1 LNQKN
6 DLKLMNNVLMVFL
19 DGVGI
24 GKTDYQFNPFFKYG
38 FKTFKNIFGS
48 IPSLDKQK
56 LTNGTHFLF
65 PTDANLGVEG
75 LPQSG
80 TGQASLFCGFNAPKF
95 VGKHFGPY
103 PYSTT
108 IPILEKQSLLIHF
121 RNKTAG
127 SYFANA
133 YPKAFFDYVKSGR
146 TRLSVTTLTCQLTGI
161 KLNQVSDVRAGKAL
175 TAELTN
181 ERWNQRLGYKLKVIK
196 PKTAAR
202 RLLRIAENYKFTLY
216 EYYLSDHIGHLRLA
230 NEFEKIFTELDE
242 FLFTLLNEADSKK
255 MTLIVCSDHGNLEDL
270 SVKTH
275 TRNPA
280 LTISAGKSAKEI
292 AESVT
297 DITQVKQAIIKYCK

>member
-1 LNQKN
+1 
-6 DLKLMNNVLMVFL
+6 MVFL

-24 GKTDYQFNPFFKYG
+24 GKKDYQFNPFFKYG
-38 FKTFKNIFGS
+38 FKTFEKIFGD
-48 IPSLDKQK
+48 IPSLDNHR

-65 PTDANLGVEG
+65 PTDATLGVEG

-103 PYSTT
+103 PYSST
-108 IPILEKQSLLIHF
+108 IPILEKDSLLVHF
-121 RNKTAG
+121 RNKISG

-133 YPKAFFDYVKSGR
+133 FPKVFFDYVNLGR
-146 TRLSVTTLTCQLTGI
+146 TRLSVTTLTCRLTGI
-161 KLNQVSDVRAGKAL
+161 KLNRVSDVRAGNAL

-181 ERWNQRLGYKLKVIK
+181 ERWNKRLGYKLKVIK

-202 RLLRIAENYKFTLY
+202 WLLRIAEKYKFTLY
-216 EYYLSDHIGHLRLA
+216 EYYISDHIGHLRLA
-230 NEFEKIFTELDE
+230 NEFEKIFTEMDE
-242 FLFTLLNEADSKK
+242 FLFTLLVEVDSKK
-255 MTLIVCSDHGNLEDL
+255 MTLLLCSDHGNLEDI

-275 TRNPA
+275 TKNPA

-292 AESVT
+292 ADSVT
-297 DITQVKQAIIKYCK
+297 DITQIKQAIIKNCK